1 MATPARSSGLFSG
14 LVLIF
19 VGILLMLHN
28 YGRLELY
35 GFFARWWPLII
46 IFWGAVKL
54 YERTA
59 GRRFGG
65 SDGRVTGNE
74 AGLVLGVVA
83 LVAIVALA
91 ERGKEKLGVTI
102 DPGESFSYD
111 IDVAPKKIT
120 SNARVMVRNGH
131 GDISVRGSESGEIR
145 VTAKKTVHAWSETD
159 AARIAEPVNVTIE
172 QNGDGYEVRPSGYD
186 VSNSRIG
193 VDLEVAIPKKS
204 FLSVKTDQ
212 GDVTV
217 SGISSD
223 VVITDMKGDVDVRGT
238 AGDVNVETRKGDV
251 KISGTK
257 GDVKVSGKGGEI
269 EVNDTAGSLTVEGDF
284 YGPVR
289 ADKAVKGVRMV
300 SAKTDLTLSALAG
313 HMEIGSG
320 NMDIVDAPGNL
331 SLRTRDSEINV
342 ENPGGKVNIDNRNAS
357 IGVRFSSAPKEDVQI
372 TNSSSEIT
380 LTLPGNA
387 SFEIVADCRNCEI
400 SSEFP
405 GLGASKTESGDSH
418 LAGKYG
424 SGKGPKISL
433 KTSYGNIS
441 LRRTSVS
448 LPAPPTPPVPPMP
461 PLPAMPSIPPK
472 EIPPSTVQ

>member
-14 LVLIF
+14 LVLIS
-19 VGILLMLHN
+19 VGILLLLQN
-28 YGRLELY
+28 YGRLDLY
-35 GFFARWWPLII
+35 DFFVRWWPLMI

-65 SDGRVTGNE
+65 SDSGRVTGNE
-74 AGLVLGVVA
+74 VGLVVGVLA

-91 ERGKEKLGVTI
+91 GRFDGGIHGPI

-111 IDVAPKKIT
+111 IDVPAKKIPA
-120 SNARVMVRNGH
+120 NARVMVRNGH
-131 GDISVRGSESGEIR
+131 GDITVRGSDSGEIR
-145 VTAKKTVHAWSETD
+145 VTAKKTVKSWSETE
-159 AARIAEPVNVTIE
+159 AARIAEPINVTIE
-172 QNGDGYEVRPSGYD
+172 QNGDGYEVHPNGFD
-186 VSNSRIG
+186 LLNSRIA

-204 FLSVKTDQ
+204 VLSIKTDQ

-217 SGISSD
+217 TGISAD
-223 VVITDMKGDVDVRGT
+223 VGITDMKGDVDVRGI
-238 AGDVNVETRKGDV
+238 AGDVNVEMRKGDTKV
-251 KISGTK
+251 SGTK

-284 YGPVR
+284 YGPIR
-289 ADKAVKGVRMV
+289 ADKAIKGVRMV
-300 SAKTDLTLSALAG
+300 SPKTDLTLSALAG
-313 HMEIGSG
+313 HMEAGSG

-342 ENPGGKVNIDNRNAS
+342 ENPGGKVIIDNRNAA

-372 TNSSSEIT
+372 MNSSSEIA
-380 LTLPGNA
+380 LTVPGSA

-400 SSEFP
+400 SSEFS
-405 GLGASKTESGDSH
+405 GLTAAKTESGDSH
-418 LAGKYG
+418 LVGRYG
-424 SGKGPKISL
+424 NGKGPKITL

-448 LPAPPTPPVPPMP
+448 LPAPPMP
-461 PLPAMPSIPPK
+461 PTPSIPP
-472 EIPPSTVQ
+472 IPPATEQ

>member
-1 MATPARSSGLFSG
+1 MATPPRSSGLFSG
-14 LVLIF
+14 LVLIS
-19 VGILLMLHN
+19 VGILVLLHN
-28 YGRLELY
+28 YGHLDLH
-35 GFFARWWPLII
+35 GFFGRWWPLMI

-59 GRRFGG
+59 GHRFGG
-65 SDGRVTGNE
+65 SDGGRVTGNE
-74 AGLVLGVVA
+74 VGLVLGMVA

-91 ERGKEKLGVTI
+91 DRTKRAFGPVLE
-102 DPGESFSYD
+102 PGESFSYD
-111 IDVAPKKIT
+111 IDVAPKKIPV
-120 SNARVMVRNGH
+120 NARVLVRNGR
-131 GDISVRGSESGEIR
+131 GDITVRGSESGEIR
-145 VTAKKTVHAWSETD
+145 VTAKKTVRSWSETE
-159 AARIAEPVNVTIE
+159 AERIAEHVTVGIE
-172 QNGDGYEVRPSGYD
+172 QNGDGYEVRPSGND
-186 VSNSRIG
+186 PSNSRIG

-204 FLSVKTDQ
+204 VLLVKTDQ

-217 SGISSD
+217 SGISAD
-223 VVITDMKGDVDVRGT
+223 VGITDMKGDVDVRGT
-238 AGDVNVETRKGDV
+238 AGDVNVEMRKGDAKV
-251 KISGTK
+251 SGTK

-269 EVNDTAGSLTVEGDF
+269 EVNDTAGSLTVEGEF

-300 SAKTDLTLSALAG
+300 SSKTDLTLSALAG
-313 HMEIGSG
+313 HMEVGSG

-331 SLRTRDSEINV
+331 SLRTRDSGINV

-372 TNSSSEIT
+372 TNSSSEIA
-380 LTLPGNA
+380 LTVPGSA

-405 GLGASKTESGDSH
+405 GLTATKTESGDSH

-424 SGKGPKISL
+424 NGKGPKITL
-433 KTSYGNIS
+433 KTSYGNIA

-448 LPAPPTPPVPPMP
+448 LPAPSMPSMPPMP
-461 PLPAMPSIPPK
+461 PKAIPPPT
-472 EIPPSTVQ
+472 EQ

>member
-14 LVLIF
+14 LVLIS
-19 VGILLMLHN
+19 VGILLLLH
-28 YGRLELY
+28 YYAGLELWD
-35 GFFARWWPLII
+35 FLWRWWPLMI
-46 IFWGAVKL
+46 IFWGAAKL

-59 GRRFGG
+59 GRRLGG
-65 SDGRVTGNE
+65 NDGGRVTGNE
-74 AGLVLGVVA
+74 VGLVVGVVA

-91 ERGKEKLGVTI
+91 DRTKKALGPVLE
-102 DPGESFSYD
+102 PGESFSYD
-111 IDVAPKKIT
+111 VDVAPKRIPA
-120 SNARVMVRNGH
+120 NARVMVRSGR
-131 GDISVRGSESGEIR
+131 GDITVRGSDSGEIR
-145 VTAKKTVHAWSETD
+145 VTAKKTVHSWSETE
-159 AARIAEPVNVTIE
+159 AARIAEPIKVVIE
-172 QNGDGYEVRPSGYD
+172 QNGDGYEVHPSGFD
-186 VSNSRIG
+186 LSNSRVG

-204 FLSVKTDQ
+204 VLSIKTDQ

-217 SGISSD
+217 TGISAD
-223 VVITDMKGDVDVRGT
+223 VGITDMKGDVDVRGT
-238 AGDVNVETRKGDV
+238 AGDVNVEMRKGDTKV
-251 KISGTK
+251 SGTK

-269 EVNDTAGSLTVEGDF
+269 EVNDTTGSLTVEGDF

-313 HMEIGSG
+313 HMEAGSG

-372 TNSSSEIT
+372 TNSSSEIA
-380 LTLPGNA
+380 LTVPGGA

-405 GLGASKTESGDSH
+405 GLSASKSGSGDSH

-424 SGKGPKISL
+424 SGKGPKITL

-441 LRRTSVS
+441 LRRVSVS
-448 LPAPPTPPVPPMP
+448 LPAPPMPPMP
-461 PLPAMPSIPPK
+461 PIPPK
-472 EIPPSTVQ
+472 VIPPPTEQ

>member
-1 MATPARSSGLFSG
+1 MATPARSGGLFSG
-14 LVLIF
+14 LVLIS
-19 VGILLMLHN
+19 VGVLVLLHN
-28 YGRLELY
+28 YGHLNLH
-35 GFFARWWPLII
+35 GFFVRWWPLMI

-65 SDGRVTGNE
+65 SDGGGITGTE
-74 AGLVLGVVA
+74 VALVLGMLALLGIVV
-83 LVAIVALA
+83 
-91 ERGKEKLGVTI
+91 GVDYTKQKFADVI
-102 DPGESFSYD
+102 EVGDSFSFD
-111 IDVAPKKIT
+111 IDVAPKKIPA
-120 SNARVMVRNGH
+120 NARVIVRTGR
-131 GDISVRGSESGEIR
+131 GDITVRGSDNGEIR
-145 VTAKKTVHAWSETD
+145 VTAKKTVRSWSETE
-159 AARIAEPVNVTIE
+159 AARIAEPIKVTIE

-186 VSNSRIG
+186 LSNSRIG
-193 VDLEVAIPKKS
+193 VDLEVTIPKKS
-204 FLSVKTDQ
+204 VLSIKTDK

-217 SGISSD
+217 SGISGD
-223 VVITDMKGDVDVRGT
+223 LGITDMTGDVDVHGT
-238 AGDVNVETRKGDV
+238 TGDVNVEMHKGDA
-251 KISGTK
+251 KISSIN

-269 EVNDTAGSLTVEGDF
+269 EVNNTTGSLTVEGEF

-289 ADKAVKGVRMV
+289 ADKIIKGVRMV
-300 SAKTDLTLSALAG
+300 SSKTDLTLSALAG
-313 HMEIGSG
+313 HMESGSG

-372 TNSSSEIT
+372 TNSSSEIA
-380 LTLPGNA
+380 LTVPGSA

-405 GLGASKTESGDSH
+405 GLSASKTGSGDSH

-424 SGKGPKISL
+424 SGKGPKIIL

-448 LPAPPTPPVPPMP
+448 LPVPTMPPMP
-461 PLPAMPSIPPK
+461 QMPPIPPKSIPPAT
-472 EIPPSTVQ
+472 EQ